1 MSYCRSTS
9 ECEDG
14 SISDVY
20 LYGSKSALEL
30 LVAGNRGPANTVPQ
44 PKPGDGEAAWMA
56 YFNDNIEWNH
66 PEAGKSYRFTRYS
79 ECIAKMK
86 ELKANDVNVPQ
97 RAIDRLEREQAEDG
111 DEYSV

>member
-20 LYGSKSALEL
+20 LFGSFDGLEL
-30 LVAGNRGPANTVPQ
+30 HVAYNRGPAYTVPL

-56 YFNDNIEWNH
+56 YLTDVIEWDH
-66 PEAGKSYRFTRYS
+66 PEAGKAYRFTCYS
-79 ECIAKMK
+79 DCIAKMK
-86 ELKANDVNVPQ
+86 ELKGNGVNVPQ